1 MLKIEFILLYI
12 ILFWFVTE
20 SLTLDTPR
28 AGLAPGF
35 SVSVL
40 HTRRGLLGCRL
51 RARALH
57 DGAWGRVAPW
67 GQPPPSRPDLEINMC
82 T

>member
-1 MLKIEFILLYI
+1 MLKIEFIFLYI
-12 ILFWFVTE
+12 ILFWFATE

-40 HTRRGLLGCRL
+40 HTCRGLLGCRL